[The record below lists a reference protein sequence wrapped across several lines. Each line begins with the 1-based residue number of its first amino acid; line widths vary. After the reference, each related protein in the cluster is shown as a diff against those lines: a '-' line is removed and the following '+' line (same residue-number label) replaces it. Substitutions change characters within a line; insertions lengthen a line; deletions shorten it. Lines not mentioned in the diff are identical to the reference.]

1 MFMKSRLLQIVI
13 LAGLALALGGGYLVW
28 RAARGPQPAMPA
40 GAVKTLAATVV
51 SDDRPLPPFRLAS
64 PQGEVTERS
73 LLGHWTFVF
82 FGYTQCPDVCPSSL
96 SLLAQVEKKLAAR
109 GKPRA
114 AVLFVSVDPRRDT
127 PELLGNFVPAF
138 DPAFVGAS
146 GSDSALAP
154 LAKHLGVFYQR
165 HDGQDPRHYPVDH
178 TAAIYL
184 IDPQGRLKAVFSEAQ
199 DADRVADDFVTL
211 SRQ

>member
-1 MFMKSRLLQIVI
+1 MVIKSRLLQIVI
-13 LAGLALALGGGYLVW
+13 LAGLALTLAGAYLVW
-28 RAARGPQPAMPA
+28 RAARGPQPALPA

-51 SDDRPLPPFRLAS
+51 SDERPLPAVRLAS
-64 PQGEVTERS
+64 PHGEVTERS

-82 FGYTQCPDVCPSSL
+82 FGYTQCPDICPSSL

-114 AVLFVSVDPRRDT
+114 EVLFVSVDPRRDT
-127 PELLGNFVPAF
+127 PELLANFVPAF
-138 DPAFVGAS
+138 DPAFVGAA
-146 GSDSALAP
+146 GSDADLAP

-165 HDGQDPRHYPVDH
+165 HDEQDKRHYPVDH

-184 IDPQGRLKAVFSEAQ
+184 IDPLGRLKAVFSEAQ
-199 DADRVADDFVTL
+199 DADRMASDFLTL